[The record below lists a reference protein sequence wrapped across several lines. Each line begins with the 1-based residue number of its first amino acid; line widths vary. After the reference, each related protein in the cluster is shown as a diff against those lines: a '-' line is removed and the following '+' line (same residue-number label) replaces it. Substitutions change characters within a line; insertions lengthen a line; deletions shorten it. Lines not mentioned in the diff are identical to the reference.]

1 MLRKLTVL
9 MLGGMLWMAAAHVA
23 SATVT
28 VSVPNYPTVAQLEAG
43 WNDAFIAILT
53 AAHGA
58 APTITETVTYQ
69 GATGEIYVVSKFTI
83 GPINGSM
90 LGLAFDPKS
99 ATSLGSGNYRYG
111 VSHAFRCENSGY
123 CSCSA
128 IRVEFPNGD
137 VQEKCDCYGGK
148 GGCSLIPINGQL
160 IGTYDLNPANY
171 SGLPTMN

>member
-1 MLRKLTVL
+1 MLRTLAML
-9 MLGGMLWMAAAHVA
+9 MLGGMLWITAAHTA
-23 SATVT
+23 SATVA

-43 WNDAFIAILT
+43 WNNAFIAILT

-58 APTITETVTYQ
+58 APTITETVTYH
-69 GATGEIYVVSKFTI
+69 GTSGEIYVVSKFTI
-83 GPINGSM
+83 GTINGSI

-111 VSHAFRCENSGY
+111 AAHAFRCENSSSS
-123 CSCSA
+123 SCSA
-128 IRVEFPNGD
+128 IRSKFPNGD
-137 VQEKCDCYGGK
+137 VQEKCNCNKGK
-148 GGCSLIPINGQL
+148 GGSSLIPINGQL